1 MNINNG
7 LFNLN
12 KDNIHSTQKLH
23 MKKNTIGLIC
33 FLFASQTVYSQTY
46 IASPSKNDII
56 FDMDYARFKSNGED
70 ILLEVYYSFYRNQ
83 LKFTDQ
89 GSQKIAGFTV
99 DAKIFQADSLIDHR
113 NWSGQNAILDST
125 QLAQNKMLLTV
136 TKFSLR
142 PGNYRLLSKITDNS
156 SENEGSKEIEIDLD
170 SFSGNGLSIS
180 DIELATAIVKDST
193 SDFADK
199 SYYRVIPNPTGVYG
213 PRNPMLYFYAET
225 YNLDKQ
231 IDSAYTIEYR
241 ILKNDE
247 TEFRTYPPR
256 TRRKPWASTEV
267 GGLNVI
273 AIPTGTYFLE
283 LKLIDSEN
291 RALFTRN
298 KKFHVLKDKKKLASK
313 RKVTEAGKLLK
324 AYQTISSNEID
335 EEFQSARYLAAKD
348 EKRLFRSLHLQ
359 GKRKFMAQFWGK
371 RSIALRDTHLRRLKY
386 ANDHFSGRKKGW
398 KTDRGRVTMR
408 YGEADEVDKNYS
420 LGGKK
425 AYEIWRYYTQEGGLF
440 FIFVDK
446 GAIDDDLELVHSNA
460 RTGISD
466 PDWQRWIN

>member
-1 MNINNG
+1 LNINND

-56 FDMDYARFKSNGED
+56 FDMDYARFKSKGED

-125 QLAQNKMLLTV
+125 ELAQNKMLLTI

-142 PGNYRLLSKITDNS
+142 PGNYRLLSKIIDNS

-170 SFSGNGLSIS
+170 SFSDNVLSIS

-225 YNLDKQ
+225 YNLDKE
-231 IDSAYTIEYR
+231 IDSTYTIEYR
-241 ILKNDE
+241 ILKNDR
-247 TEFRTYPPR
+247 TEFRTYPAR

-273 AIPTGTYFLE
+273 ALPTGTYFLE
-283 LKLIDSEN
+283 LKLRDSEN
-291 RALFTRN
+291 RSLFTRN
-298 KKFHVLKDKKKLASK
+298 KKFHVLKDNKDLASK
-313 RKVTEAGKLLK
+313 REDTEAGKLLK

-335 EEFQSARYLAAKD
+335 EEFQSASYLAHKD
-348 EKRLFRSLHLQ
+348 EIAVFKSLQLEAKRR
-359 GKRKFMAQFWGK
+359 FMADFWAK
-371 RSIALRDTHLRRLKY
+371 RPWVREIHLERLAF
-386 ANDHFSGRKKGW
+386 ANTNFTRYRKGW
-398 KTDRGRVTMR
+398 KTDRGRVTLK
-408 YGEADEVDKNYS
+408 YGEPDNINRNFA
-420 LGGKK
+420 LGGNR
-425 AYEIWRYYTQEGGLF
+425 AYETWEYYDQEGGVIF
-440 FIFVDK
+440 VFVDK
-446 GAIDDDLELVHSNA
+446 DRFDDFELVHSNA
-460 RTGISD
+460 RTELSD
-466 PDWQRWIN
+466 PDWRRWIQ